1 MIPREIK
8 EAIRDAYGTESDEYL
23 ERALSTRYEPEDELA
38 RVFQSRG
45 KIGYQKML
53 REDKK

>member
-1 MIPREIK
+1 MIPNEIK
-8 EAIRDAYGTESDEYL
+8 EAIRDAFAAESDEYL
-23 ERALSTRYEPEDELA
+23 ERALSRRYEPEDELA
-38 RVFQSRG
+38 RVSQSRG